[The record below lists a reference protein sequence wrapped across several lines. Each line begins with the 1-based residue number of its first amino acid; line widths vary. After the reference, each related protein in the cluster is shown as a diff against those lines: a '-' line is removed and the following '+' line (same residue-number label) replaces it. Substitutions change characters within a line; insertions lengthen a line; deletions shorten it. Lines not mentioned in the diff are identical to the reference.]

1 LFTVKN
7 GADLGKM
14 QNAHV
19 YVPGHLS
26 TNYKNFVTSS
36 NISGAMV
43 SVETRAS
50 KNETPLNMF

>member
-1 LFTVKN
+1 
-7 GADLGKM
+7 M